1 MKTDY
6 TLFKLLSLSPFTEV
20 ILIAKMKTDFTLFKL
35 FSLSLFTEVILIA
48 TMKTDYTLSS
58 EMSEKNDWAT
68 TRPNVRERLVELV
81 TVILKL

>member
-6 TLFKLLSLSPFTEV
+6 TLFKLLSLVSFAEV
-20 ILIAKMKTDFTLFKL
+20 ILIAKMKT
-35 FSLSLFTEVILIA
+35 E
-48 TMKTDYTLSS
+48 YTLSS

-68 TRPNVRERLVELV
+68 ARPTVRERLVELV